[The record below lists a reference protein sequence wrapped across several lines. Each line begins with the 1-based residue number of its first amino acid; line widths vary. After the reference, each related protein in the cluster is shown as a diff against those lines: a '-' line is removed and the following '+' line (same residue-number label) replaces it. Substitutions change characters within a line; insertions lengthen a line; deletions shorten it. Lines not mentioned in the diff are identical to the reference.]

1 MSFLSRSP
9 SGSSAHGETKSNRPK
24 RKSTVE
30 YDRMKRHK
38 SIAHTTNMISR
49 LRSVETWD
57 DKGNSFSAVYRRM
70 HDRDNKTGIEWS
82 EYGLPMLNPRNAWR
96 RRWDIIIMILIIYNA
111 IYLPQDLVFDEL
123 AERQGGSMQFWDVLN
138 YIADTFFILD
148 VVVTFRT
155 GIEEKYNGN
164 EIVIMEASNVATQ
177 YTKGWLAV
185 DLATRTG

>member
-1 MSFLSRSP
+1 
-9 SGSSAHGETKSNRPK
+9 
-24 RKSTVE
+24 
-30 YDRMKRHK
+30 MKRHK

-57 DKGNSFSAVYRRM
+57 DKGNSFSSVYRRM

-111 IYLPQDLVFDEL
+111 VYLPQDLVFDEL
-123 AERQGGSMQFWDVLN
+123 PERQGGSMQVWEVLN

-148 VVVTFRT
+148 VVVT
-155 GIEEKYNGN
+155 
-164 EIVIMEASNVATQ
+164 VC
-177 YTKGWLAV
+177 
-185 DLATRTG
+185 

>member
-1 MSFLSRSP
+1 M
-9 SGSSAHGETKSNRPK
+9 K
-24 RKSTVE
+24 RK
-30 YDRMKRHK
+30 K
-38 SIAHTTNMISR
+38 SMRTTNMISR

-57 DKGNSFSAVYRRM
+57 DKGNSFSVVYRRM

-111 IYLPQDLVFDEL
+111 VYLPQDLVFDEL
-123 AERQGGSMQFWDVLN
+123 AERQGRSMQVWDVLN

-177 YTKGWLAV
+177 YTKGWLAIDIPKAMAKARPGNV
-185 DLATRTG
+185 QRASPHD